1 MNKINLTVSTV
12 MSEDELAEIIAD
24 NIPQEGVAQFLKL
37 IESKYE
43 DWGVAEDV
51 AKFYVKAIA
60 DLLVDYPDDL
70 EWNNEFKGF
79 LLEQAN
85 RL

>member
-1 MNKINLTVSTV
+1 MNNITLYVSTV
-12 MSEDELAEIIAD
+12 VSEDELAEIIAN
-24 NIPQEGVAQFLKL
+24 NIPQNGVAQFLRL

-43 DWGVAEDV
+43 DWGVAEDI
-51 AKFYVKAIA
+51 AKFYVKAIV
-60 DLLVDYPDDL
+60 DLLVDYPDDAG
-70 EWNNEFKGF
+70 WNDEFKGF

>member
-1 MNKINLTVSTV
+1 MNKIEFTFSNTISDV
-12 MSEDELAEIIAD
+12 MLAEIIAD
-24 NIPQEGVAQFLKL
+24 NIPQNGVAQFLKL

-51 AKFYVKAIA
+51 AKFYVKAIV
-60 DLLVDYPDDL
+60 DLLVDYPDNL
-70 EWNNEFKGF
+70 EWNNEFKEF
-79 LLEQAN
+79 LLQQAN

>member
-1 MNKINLTVSTV
+1 MNKIEFTFSNTISDV
-12 MSEDELAEIIAD
+12 MLAEIIAD
-24 NIPQEGVAQFLKL
+24 NIPPEDVAQFLKL

-51 AKFYVKAIA
+51 AKFYVKSIV
-60 DLLVDYPDDL
+60 DLLVNCPDST
-70 EWNNEFKGF
+70 EWNDEFKEF

>member
-1 MNKINLTVSTV
+1 MNNIKLTVSTV
-12 MSEDELAEIIAD
+12 VSEDELAEIIVD
-24 NIPQEGVAQFLKL
+24 NIPQEDVAQFLEL
-37 IESKYE
+37 VESKYE
-43 DWGVAEDV
+43 DWGVTEDV
-51 AKFYVKAIA
+51 AKFYVKSIVN
-60 DLLVDYPDDL
+60 LLVDYPDDL

>member
-1 MNKINLTVSTV
+1 MSTINLTVSTV

-24 NIPQEGVAQFLKL
+24 NIPPEDVAQFLKL

-43 DWGVAEDV
+43 DWGVAEDI
-51 AKFYVKAIA
+51 AKFYVKSIV
-60 DLLVDYPDDL
+60 DLLVDYQDDL
-70 EWNNEFKGF
+70 EWNDEFKGF

>member
-1 MNKINLTVSTV
+1 MNNIILAVSTV
-12 MSEDELAEIIAD
+12 VSEEELAEIIAD
-24 NIPQEGVAQFLKL
+24 NIPQTSVAKFLRL

-43 DWGVAEDV
+43 DLGVAEDI
-51 AKFYVKAIA
+51 AKFYVKAIV
-60 DLLVDYPDDL
+60 DLLVDYPDDAG
-70 EWNNEFKGF
+70 WNDEFKAF

>member
-1 MNKINLTVSTV
+1 MNKISLTVSTE
-12 MSEDELAEIIAD
+12 MTEDELAEIIAD
-24 NIPQEGVAQFLKL
+24 NIPRDGVAQFLKL

-51 AKFYVKAIA
+51 AKFYVKAIV
-60 DLLVDYPDDL
+60 DLLVDYPDNP
-70 EWNNEFKGF
+70 EWNDEFKGF

>member
-1 MNKINLTVSTV
+1 MNKINLTVSTE
-12 MSEDELAEIIAD
+12 MTEDELAEIIAD
-24 NIPQEGVAQFLKL
+24 NIPRDGVARFLKL

-51 AKFYVKAIA
+51 AKFYVKAIV
-60 DLLVDYPDDL
+60 DLLVDYPDDI

>member
-1 MNKINLTVSTV
+1 MNGVKLTVSTV

-24 NIPQEGVAQFLKL
+24 NIPQEDVAQFLKL

-51 AKFYVKAIA
+51 AKFYVKSIV